1 MPFLRPAIIALL
13 ALAALLLPMVAAGAT
28 TEQAKLTASD
38 GAISDLFGYSVS
50 ISGDTAV
57 VGADGDD
64 DNGTDSGSAY
74 VFVRSGTTWSQQAK
88 LTASDGAE
96 EDLFG
101 WSVSISGDT
110 AVVGAHY
117 DDDNGLNSGSAYV
130 FVRSGTTWTEEAKL
144 TASDGAED
152 DFFGRS
158 VSVSGDTA
166 VVGAY
171 GDDDYGSYSG
181 SAYVFVRSGTTWSEE
196 AKLTASAGAQGD
208 LFGTSVSIC
217 GDTDVVGA
225 DGDDDNGSN
234 TGSAYVFVRT
244 GTTWSQQ
251 AKLTASDGAEEG
263 FFGESVSV
271 SGDTAAVGA
280 YLDENY
286 GHRTGSAYVFVR
298 SGTTWSQQAKLTAND
313 GAERDSFGWSVS
325 ISGDTA
331 VVGAIHDDDHGT
343 DSGSASVFVR
353 SGTTWSEEAKLTAS
367 DAAAHDLF
375 GISVSISGGTA
386 VVGAHYDDDNA
397 FNSGSAYVYAPSPV
411 GGVVELRTDTDAP
424 SDQSASNDPFLV
436 GSFVALALLVLGAGG
451 LYAVKL
457 RRG

>member
-96 EDLFG
+96 GDLFG

-196 AKLTASAGAQGD
+196 AKLTAS
-208 LFGTSVSIC
+208 
-217 GDTDVVGA
+217 
-225 DGDDDNGSN
+225 DG
-234 TGSAYVFVRT
+234 
-244 GTTWSQQ
+244 
-251 AKLTASDGAEEG
+251 
-263 FFGESVSV
+263 
-271 SGDTAAVGA
+271 
-280 YLDENY
+280 
-286 GHRTGSAYVFVR
+286 
-298 SGTTWSQQAKLTAND
+298 
-313 GAERDSFGWSVS
+313 
-325 ISGDTA
+325 
-331 VVGAIHDDDHGT
+331 
-343 DSGSASVFVR
+343 
-353 SGTTWSEEAKLTAS
+353 
-367 DAAAHDLF
+367 AAHDLF